1 MIEKVGMIVRYNVFG
16 YLLSEGFHNV
26 LKNKKSTIS
35 SIIIMF
41 ATMIIFGM
49 VFTIGENLNHVME
62 DVETQQ
68 GFEVFIKDTATE
80 QQITELGEFIKQ
92 LDGVNT
98 TQFVTKEEALNKMKS
113 QFKDKQFLTT
123 SYDELNP
130 FPPSYIVTLSDLSKN
145 KQVQDAI
152 LEGKKEVV
160 DEIRSSDQTID
171 TLLSIANG
179 IRIASAFISA
189 LLVLISIFIIANTI
203 KLSLHARRKEISIMK
218 YVGATNSFIRWP
230 FIIEGIIIGVVAAAI
245 STLVLSGLYSVV
257 TTKILESS
265 VMTVMNITLL
275 NFSDIVNSV
284 ILVYLA
290 LGIGIGTIGS
300 SISMRKYLEV

>member
-1 MIEKVGMIVRYNVFG
+1 MIEKVVIIVKYSVFG
-16 YLLSEGFHNV
+16 YLLGEGFHNV

-62 DVETQQ
+62 DVQTQQ
-68 GFEVFIKDTATE
+68 GFEVFIKEEATE
-80 QQITELGEFIKQ
+80 QQITALGEYIKQ
-92 LDGVNT
+92 IDGVNT

-113 QFKDKQFLTT
+113 QFKDKQFLAA

-130 FPPSYIVTLSDLSKN
+130 FPPSYIVTLSDLTKN
-145 KQVQDAI
+145 QEIQAKIVTHEA
-152 LEGKKEVV
+152 V
-160 DEIRSSDQTID
+160 DEIRSSDETIE

-179 IRIASAFISA
+179 IRIASLVISI
-189 LLVLISIFIIANTI
+189 LLILISIFIIANTI

-218 YVGATNSFIRWP
+218 YVGATNNFIRWP
-230 FIIEGIIIGVVAAAI
+230 FIVEGIIIGLISAAI
-245 STLVLSGLYSVV
+245 SVLVLGLLYNMV
-257 TTKILESS
+257 TGSILESA
-265 VMTVMNITLL
+265 VMSRMQITLL
-275 NFSDIVNSV
+275 NFTDIIHSV
-284 ILVYLA
+284 IFVYLL

>member
-16 YLLSEGFHNV
+16 YLLGEGFHNV

-62 DVETQQ
+62 DIETQQ
-68 GFEVFIKDTATE
+68 GFEVFIKDGATE
-80 QQITELGEFIKQ
+80 EQITALGEFIKKI
-92 LDGVNT
+92 DGVNT
-98 TQFVTKEEALNKMKS
+98 TQFVTKEDALNKMKS
-113 QFKDKQFLTT
+113 QFKDKQFLAT

-145 KQVQDAI
+145 QEIQATI
-152 LEGKKEVV
+152 REQQEVV
-160 DEIRSSDQTID
+160 DDIRSSDQTID

-189 LLVLISIFIIANTI
+189 LLILISIFIIANTI

-230 FIIEGIIIGVVAAAI
+230 FIIEGIIIGVVAAVI
-245 STLVLSGLYSVV
+245 STLVLGGLYSVV

-265 VMTVMNITLL
+265 VMGVMNITLL

-284 ILVYLA
+284 ILVYLV

-300 SISMRKYLEV
+300 CISMRKYLEV

>member
-1 MIEKVGMIVRYNVFG
+1 MRYNVFG
-16 YLLSEGFHNV
+16 YLLGEGIHNV

-49 VFTIGENLNHVME
+49 VFTIGENLNHVVA

-68 GFEVFIKDTATE
+68 GFEVFIKDDATE
-80 QQITELGEFIKQ
+80 AQITALGEQIKQ
-92 LDGVNT
+92 IDGINT
-98 TQFVTKEEALNKMKS
+98 TQFVTKEDALNKVKS
-113 QFKDKQFLTT
+113 QFKDKQFLAE

-145 KQVQDAI
+145 KEIQEQIKQNEA
-152 LEGKKEVV
+152 V
-160 DEIRSSDQTID
+160 DDIRSSDQTID

-179 IRIASAFISA
+179 IRIASGVISA
-189 LLVLISIFIIANTI
+189 LLILISIFIIANTI

-218 YVGATNSFIRWP
+218 YVGATNSFIRGP
-230 FIIEGIIIGVVAAAI
+230 FIVEGIIIGVVSAAI
-245 STLVLSGLYSVV
+245 STLVLGLVYNLV
-257 TTKILESS
+257 TAKILASS
-265 VMTVMNITLL
+265 VTTVMNITLL
-275 NFSDIVNSV
+275 NFSDIVNLV
-284 ILVYLA
+284 IIVYLI

>member
-16 YLLSEGFHNV
+16 YLLGEGFHNV

-62 DVETQQ
+62 DIETQQ
-68 GFEVFIKDTATE
+68 GFEVFIKDEATE
-80 QQITELGEFIKQ
+80 QQITALGDFIKQ
-92 LDGVNT
+92 IDGVNT

-113 QFKDKQFLTT
+113 QFKDKQFLAE

-145 KQVQDAI
+145 QEVQEKIRTNEA
-152 LEGKKEVV
+152 V
-160 DEIRSSDQTID
+160 DDIRSSDQTID

-189 LLVLISIFIIANTI
+189 LLILISIFIIANTI

-230 FIIEGIIIGVVAAAI
+230 FIIEGIIIGVIAAAI
-245 STLVLSGLYSVV
+245 STLVLGGLYNVV
-257 TTKILESS
+257 TAKILASS
-265 VMTVMNITLL
+265 VTNIMNITLL
-275 NFSDIVNSV
+275 NFSDIINSV
-284 ILVYLA
+284 IIVYLI